1 MTYISYPVFPYSIKP
16 LNVINK
22 KITHKRRFIG
32 KSWQKEYYYY
42 IEQEKYSAS
51 LQFNFETYDEMETIK
66 QFFLDRQGRAKLFW
80 LPTWNNDLIPITTA
94 LSGTT
99 KIKLEQEFFH
109 IYKFIKRPLVIYLPT
124 ENFITYVVDIQEV
137 YDNTLNKIVD
147 ELTLADALPTTLDPQ
162 TCKPLQ
168 FLFLGRFQA
177 DTITFNFIDLVRG
190 QCSVEFEELSR
201 IDYKLYAL
209 QVMVF

>member
-1 MTYISYPVFPYSIKP
+1 MTYLNYPVFPYSIKP

-51 LQFNFETYDEMETIK
+51 LQFNFENYDEMSKIK

-94 LSGTT
+94 LSGAT
-99 KIKLEQEFFH
+99 KIKVEQEFFH
-109 IYKFIKRPLVIYLPT
+109 IYKFIKRPLIIYLPT
-124 ENFITYVVDIQEV
+124 ANFVTYVVDIQET
-137 YDNTLNKIVD
+137 YDDELKKVVD
-147 ELTLADALPTTLDPQ
+147 ELTLADDLPVTLNPKNCQ
-162 TCKPLQ
+162 PLQ
-168 FLFLGRFQA
+168 FLFLGRFQS
-177 DTITFNFIDLVRG
+177 DTITFTFIDLVRG
-190 QCSVEFEELSR
+190 ECSVDFEELSR
-201 IDYKLYAL
+201 LDYKRYAL
-209 QVMVF
+209 QVVAY